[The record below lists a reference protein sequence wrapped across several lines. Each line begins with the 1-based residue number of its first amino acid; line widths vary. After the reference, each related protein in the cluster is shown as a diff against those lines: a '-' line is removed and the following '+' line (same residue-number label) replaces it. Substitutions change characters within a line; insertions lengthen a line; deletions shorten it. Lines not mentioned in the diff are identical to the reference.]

1 MKDCKN
7 STQIN
12 LRQQNSIRHRILAC
26 ISLCDNIFRDA
37 RNEVFNIKNE
47 KHKSSLNS
55 SKKEFKF

>member
-1 MKDCKN
+1 M
-7 STQIN
+7 
-12 LRQQNSIRHRILAC
+12 RQQNSIRHRILAC